1 MLFKRVDLPRLSLQ
15 AGQPCWSPREL
26 FTQGSLAA
34 QRPGCSVSQIP
45 GSQDSCT
52 AGGSFEKELNGGL
65 LEHLRVPYRLNC
77 LTAGQFRP
85 MREEVF
91 PMNSARLTKTVDL
104 LKQVRSE
111 MHDDVDARVT
121 DGLDEAI
128 SILEEALTADPKPA
142 RAAAALAKLGEAL
155 KYLPVI
161 KALFEDFL

>member
-1 MLFKRVDLPRLSLQ
+1 
-15 AGQPCWSPREL
+15 
-26 FTQGSLAA
+26 
-34 QRPGCSVSQIP
+34 
-45 GSQDSCT
+45 
-52 AGGSFEKELNGGL
+52 
-65 LEHLRVPYRLNC
+65 
-77 LTAGQFRP
+77 
-85 MREEVF
+85 
-91 PMNSARLTKTVDL
+91 MNSARLTKTVDL

-128 SILEEALTADPKPA
+128 SILEEVLTADPKPA

>member
-1 MLFKRVDLPRLSLQ
+1 
-15 AGQPCWSPREL
+15 
-26 FTQGSLAA
+26 
-34 QRPGCSVSQIP
+34 
-45 GSQDSCT
+45 
-52 AGGSFEKELNGGL
+52 
-65 LEHLRVPYRLNC
+65 
-77 LTAGQFRP
+77 
-85 MREEVF
+85 
-91 PMNSARLTKTVDL
+91 MNSARLTKTVDL

-155 KYLPVI
+155 KYLPAI

>member
-1 MLFKRVDLPRLSLQ
+1 
-15 AGQPCWSPREL
+15 
-26 FTQGSLAA
+26 
-34 QRPGCSVSQIP
+34 
-45 GSQDSCT
+45 
-52 AGGSFEKELNGGL
+52 
-65 LEHLRVPYRLNC
+65 
-77 LTAGQFRP
+77 
-85 MREEVF
+85 
-91 PMNSARLTKTVDL
+91 MNTARLTKTVDL

-128 SILEEALTADPKPA
+128 TILEETLTADLKPA